1 MAFLNEAEL
10 RQAIEGGLTTA
21 ITSTINAIH
30 EKNEEEINTV
40 VYGSYAP
47 SWYGRT
53 KNFLNAW
60 STEVGGTEG
69 EMYYDESKVSTG
81 SPDDGVHV
89 SVAKSSFGDAGASMA
104 AVMPEVIYQW
114 GQGCIPRP
122 TGRDAWKA
130 LDSFL
135 TNTQMRSLFEAGLN
149 ASGLPWKRST
159 GAITVTKT
167 K

>member
-10 RQAIEGGLTTA
+10 KAA
-21 ITSTINAIH
+21 ITGGITIAVESTINAIH
-30 EKNEEEINTV
+30 GENREQIQEV
-40 VYGSYAP
+40 VYSSYAP

-53 KNFLNAW
+53 NNFLNAW

-69 EMYYDESKVSTG
+69 EMYYDESKISTG
-81 SPDDGVHV
+81 NKKDGRHV
-89 SVAKSSFGDAGASMA
+89 SVVDEASMA

-114 GQGCIPRP
+114 GQGCMPRP

>member
-1 MAFLNEAEL
+1 MAFSTEAEL

-21 ITSTINAIH
+21 ITSTISAIH
-30 EKNEEEINTV
+30 GKNEEEIQQI
-40 VYGSYAP
+40 VYSYP
-47 SWYGRT
+47 NNWYGRT
-53 KNFLNAW
+53 MDFKNAW
-60 STEVGGTEG
+60 DMEVGGLEG
-69 EMYYDESKVSTG
+69 EMYFDEGAISTG
-81 SPDDGVHV
+81 SSEDGVHASVV
-89 SVAKSSFGDAGASMA
+89 SGASMA
-104 AVMPEVIYQW
+104 SVMPEIIYQW
-114 GQGCIPRP
+114 GMGCIQRP

-130 LDSFL
+130 LDSYL

>member
-1 MAFLNEAEL
+1 MAFSTEAEL

-21 ITSTINAIH
+21 ITSTISAIH
-30 EKNEEEINTV
+30 GKNEEEIDEI
-40 VYGSYAP
+40 VYSSYAP

-53 KNFLNAW
+53 YEFRNAW
-60 STEVGGTEG
+60 KTQVGGTEG
-69 EMYYDESKVSTG
+69 EMYFDEGAISAGGIEDGAHASVVTG
-81 SPDDGVHV
+81 D
-89 SVAKSSFGDAGASMA
+89 SVASA
-104 AVMPEVIYQW
+104 MPEVIYQW
-114 GQGCIPRP
+114 GQGCVPRP

>member
-1 MAFLNEAEL
+1 MAFSTEAEL

-21 ITSTINAIH
+21 ITSTISAIH
-30 EKNEEEINTV
+30 GKNEEEIDTI

-53 KNFLNAW
+53 MDFLNAW
-60 STEVGGTEG
+60 STEVGGLEG
-69 EMYYDESKVSTG
+69 EMYFDKGAISTG
-81 SPDDGVHV
+81 SSEDGVHASVV
-89 SVAKSSFGDAGASMA
+89 SGASMA
-104 AVMPEVIYQW
+104 SVMPEIIYQW
-114 GQGCIPRP
+114 GMGCIQRP

-130 LDSFL
+130 LDSYL

>member
-1 MAFLNEAEL
+1 MAFSTEAEL
-10 RQAIEGGLTTA
+10 KQAITGGITIA
-21 ITSTINAIH
+21 IEVTVDAIH
-30 EKNEEEINTV
+30 GKNEEEIDEI

-53 KNFLNAW
+53 EEFRNAW
-60 STEVGGTEG
+60 ETQVGGTEG
-69 EMYYDESKVSTG
+69 EMFYNEGAVSTG
-81 SPDDGVHV
+81 STEDGVHA
-89 SVAKSSFGDAGASMA
+89 SVITGASMA

-130 LDSFL
+130 LDSYL

>member
-1 MAFLNEAEL
+1 MAFSTEAEL

-21 ITSTINAIH
+21 ITSTISAIH
-30 EKNEEEINTV
+30 GKNEEEIDTI

-53 KNFLNAW
+53 NNFLNAW

-69 EMYYDESKVSTG
+69 EMYYDESKISTG
-81 SPDDGVHV
+81 NKKNGRHV
-89 SVAKSSFGDAGASMA
+89 SVVDEASMA

-114 GQGCIPRP
+114 GQGCMPRP

-130 LDSFL
+130 LDSYL

>member
-10 RQAIEGGLTTA
+10 KSA
-21 ITSTINAIH
+21 ITGGITIAVESTINAVH
-30 EKNEEEINTV
+30 SKNEEEIDTI

-53 KNFLNAW
+53 NNFLNAW

-69 EMYYDESKVSTG
+69 EMYYDESKISTG
-81 SPDDGVHV
+81 NKKNGRHV
-89 SVAKSSFGDAGASMA
+89 SVVDEASMA

-114 GQGCIPRP
+114 GQGCMPRP

-130 LDSFL
+130 LDSYL

>member
-1 MAFLNEAEL
+1 MAFSTEAEL

>member
-1 MAFLNEAEL
+1 MAFLTDAEL
-10 RQAIEGGLTTA
+10 RNAIEGGLTVA
-21 ITSTINAIH
+21 IQSTINTIH
-30 EKNEEEINTV
+30 AKNEEEIDTI

-53 KNFLNAW
+53 LDFRNAW
-60 STEVGGTEG
+60 ETEVGGLEG
-69 EMYYDESKVSTG
+69 EMYFDEEDISTG
-81 SPDDGVHV
+81 SSEDGVHA
-89 SVAKSSFGDAGASMA
+89 SVVTGGSMA
-104 AVMPEVIYQW
+104 SVMPEIIYQW
-114 GQGCIPRP
+114 GMGCVKRP
-122 TGRDAWKA
+122 TGRDAWSA
-130 LDSFL
+130 LDSYL

>member
-10 RQAIEGGLTTA
+10 KAA
-21 ITSTINAIH
+21 ITGGITIAVESTINAVH
-30 EKNEEEINTV
+30 SKNEEEIDTI

-53 KNFLNAW
+53 MDFLNAW

-81 SPDDGVHV
+81 STEDGVHA
-89 SVAKSSFGDAGASMA
+89 SVVTGASMT

-130 LDSFL
+130 LDSYL

>member
-10 RQAIEGGLTTA
+10 KSA
-21 ITSTINAIH
+21 ITGGITIAVESTINAVH
-30 EKNEEEINTV
+30 SKNEEEIDTI

-53 KNFLNAW
+53 NNFLNAW

-69 EMYYDESKVSTG
+69 EMYYDESKISTG
-81 SPDDGVHV
+81 NKKNGRHV
-89 SVAKSSFGDAGASMA
+89 SVVDEASMA

-159 GAITVTKT
+159 GAIIVTKT

>member
-1 MAFLNEAEL
+1 MDF
-10 RQAIEGGLTTA
+10 
-21 ITSTINAIH
+21 
-30 EKNEEEINTV
+30 K
-40 VYGSYAP
+40 
-47 SWYGRT
+47 
-53 KNFLNAW
+53 NAW
-60 STEVGGTEG
+60 DMEVGGLEG
-69 EMYYDESKVSTG
+69 EMYFDEGAISTG
-81 SPDDGVHV
+81 SSEDGVHASVV
-89 SVAKSSFGDAGASMA
+89 SGASMA
-104 AVMPEVIYQW
+104 SVMPEIIYQW
-114 GQGCIPRP
+114 GMGCIQRP

>member
-1 MAFLNEAEL
+1 MAFLNDAEL
-10 RQAIEGGLTTA
+10 KAAITGGITVAIE
-21 ITSTINAIH
+21 STINAIH
-30 EKNEEEINTV
+30 EKNEEEIDTV

-69 EMYYDESKVSTG
+69 EMYYDESKISTG
-81 SPDDGVHV
+81 STDDGVHV
-89 SVAKSSFGDAGASMA
+89 SVVSGASVA
-104 AVMPEVIYQW
+104 ASMPEVIYQW
-114 GQGCIPRP
+114 GMGCIQRP
-122 TGRDAWKA
+122 TGRDAWKS